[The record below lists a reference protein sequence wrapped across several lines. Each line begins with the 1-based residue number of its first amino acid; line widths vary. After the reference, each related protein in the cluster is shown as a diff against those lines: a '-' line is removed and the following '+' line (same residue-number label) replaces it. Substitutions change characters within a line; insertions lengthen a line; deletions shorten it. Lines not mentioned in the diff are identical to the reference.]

1 MPGGTVGGVAGKG
14 NQEISREEEIES
26 KAKDERMP
34 LREKQRLLRAV
45 DGKSPSATID

>member
-1 MPGGTVGGVAGKG
+1 MPGGTVGGVVGMD
-14 NQEISREEEIES
+14 NQGITREEEIES

-45 DGKSPSATID
+45 DGKSP